1 MTKRHN
7 LTARHDSRQHGFA
20 GAAKQDDRDVVG
32 RLFERFQKRVRGR
45 RTKRVDP
52 IEDIHLMPAS
62 KRSQLGIGDK
72 LANLFDNVA
81 LGTFWSEVMH
91 VGMGLAV
98 DAAARVCRTRLA

>member
-1 MTKRHN
+1 
-7 LTARHDSRQHGFA
+7 
-20 GAAKQDDRDVVG
+20 
-32 RLFERFQKRVRGR
+32 
-45 RTKRVDP
+45 
-52 IEDIHLMPAS
+52 MPAS

-81 LGTFWSEVMH
+81 LGTFWSEIMH